1 MRSRRFGLRLIRPA
15 PVLAML
21 LTACELPLPITQ
33 DVVAAAEDNIF
44 PVITITSPANESIF
58 SSTTIIKGK
67 VSDHAL
73 KNGDNLGSLSSLSV
87 VAGQNRAQKGK
98 ILIDTSGKV
107 SAVGPAD
114 PSGGDAKITYSA
126 DTGDFGIEMN
136 TKDLDRGSINV
147 RITALDRNGN
157 SGVSLLTL
165 VSDAPLVMFED
176 KDGDSERQLPQDEL
190 IGQIHIE
197 GTIADNKENPNSIKE
212 ISSVSFDVRPVGGK
226 FKIELDK
233 MTLNKGKDSEY
244 YETFIYR
251 LYAPGTAEDAKFILN
266 TNGTFS
272 SSFMVRDQDRDKV
285 KNSRSLEIKIEV
297 TDRNGRSNY
306 KTYSII
312 AAEKVPEI
320 RIVQPARSATGK
332 DRYYYSSNTKAVYLN
347 GEKQTEKGKILFKG
361 SVSPNGGPKGP
372 EVIELKL
379 REQDGKIGEL
389 DLTPTFKDDLTVPG
403 DKTFERKLSL
413 GTVPGSPSDNL
424 VLRLVA
430 KDRNGFIATVIRE
443 FIDDK
448 TPPDAFS
455 DLEIVRG
462 ASEVKYARAGDSVT
476 LKFSAISDPGA
487 PDTGAGVDLTSLKI
501 SGTHDDDSY
510 NKELDG
516 KDKTKDISLDIEFPK
531 ATSPSPY
538 TSEDIRFTMSV
549 EDNVENPTTGSK
561 DFKYYHTAPRSAT
574 LKVTQQL
581 GPGVTP
587 VTASA
592 GAPVYLKA
600 GDTIRAS
607 FESSRDLDLDETKI
621 SFQLGTKDI
630 VPSRIKKT
638 SGTVNNTY
646 RYDYKILAADPNTRV
661 GWKLKYVDLA
671 GNSRDYPPSGA
682 AFTYF
687 TVDTKPPSITAKDFD
702 IKDGVSGA
710 TKTKAGIGDK
720 ITLNFTI
727 DEDQKDGV
735 SPVVKLKTPSGDITS
750 TATPTM
756 TTLGDR
762 KKWQVQYT
770 VPQSTTSTGPLT
782 LESVLNPQRVKPAI
796 RVEDKAGNTKTIEFS
811 KTLNI
816 DNTRPTFS
824 AASPPT
830 IKSSKTGRSSE
841 TKAGIDDTVTVNFT
855 LSEPQETGSKP
866 VVRLESSRGDTIR
879 VSVMNVTPVSR
890 DRTEWQATY
899 KVSEAG
905 TGTPGTLKYL
915 GSLTLKVRATDAFGN
930 ESNTLNNPFPA
941 FSIDNTRPKFDE
953 TPTISSS
960 NTAVGV
966 DKPSTKA
973 GIDDT
978 ITVNFT
984 LSEPQKTGS
993 APTVSLRAAA
1003 GGTVDNTPAVTP
1015 VAGTSRK
1022 EWNAAF
1028 TVRESGT
1035 GRPATPEYSG
1045 DLTFNAVA
1053 TDEFDN
1059 ESDTLSQ
1066 VFRSDK
1072 FTIDNTRPT
1081 VTGTPR
1087 LASSSTK
1094 DTAKVSA
1101 AGNKA
1106 TVTFSA
1112 SDTGSG
1118 ILVSSSD
1125 VKFKVGSTPVA
1136 TATVNETG
1144 SGNYR
1149 AVTHPL
1155 TASSPQGV
1163 MTVTVRVVDKVG
1175 NSASRAV
1182 SANRSIRVDTV
1193 APRFSTG
1200 GTPTISS
1207 NNTAA
1212 GVDKPSTKAGIGHK
1226 ITVNFTLSE
1235 PQETGSAPS
1244 VSLLAATGGR
1254 RVDKVDN
1261 TPAVTPVAGTDRKG
1275 WNAVFTVGESGTG
1288 RPATPEYSGDLTF
1301 NAVATD
1307 EFDNE
1312 SDTLSQVFRSD
1323 KFTIDNTRPTFTDPP
1338 TVTTMET
1345 STSATGI
1352 KQYPSGAVI
1361 EIKVT
1366 DVSDDARSVEFG
1378 FTGTGAPAARY
1389 SAGKDTDNTWTSR
1402 PPVTLPTSTGQYS
1415 VTVKVV
1421 DGHGNEKNV
1430 TTKLQIEVIP

>member
-1 MRSRRFGLRLIRPA
+1 MNRIMRSRRFGLRLIRPA

-33 DVVAAAEDNIF
+33 DVVAAAEDNIL
-44 PVITITSPANESIF
+44 PVITITSPADNSIF

-98 ILIDTSGKV
+98 ILIDTAGKV

-126 DTGDFGIEMN
+126 DTGDFGIEMD
-136 TKDLDRGSINV
+136 TEDLDRGSINV

-165 VSDAPLVMFED
+165 VSDAPLVMFKD

-197 GTIADNKENPNSIKE
+197 GTIADNKENPNSIEE

-233 MTLNKGKDSEY
+233 MTLNKDKDSEY
-244 YETFIYR
+244 YETSIDR

-297 TDRNGRSNY
+297 TDRNGRSDY
-306 KTYSII
+306 KTYSIT

-320 RIVQPARSATGK
+320 RIAQPALSATGK
-332 DRYYYSSNTKAVYLN
+332 DRYYYSSKTKAFYLN

-379 REQDGKIGEL
+379 REQDGKIREL

-413 GTVPGSPSDNL
+413 GTVPGSPSGNF

-430 KDRNGFIATVIRE
+430 KDKNGFIATVIRE

-448 TPPDAFS
+448 TPPNAFS

-462 ASEVKYARAGDSVT
+462 ASEVKYAKAGDSVT
-476 LKFSAISDPGA
+476 LKFSAISD
-487 PDTGAGVDLTSLKI
+487 TGAGVDLTSLKI
-501 SGTHDDDSY
+501 LGTHDDDSY
-510 NKELDG
+510 NKELDE
-516 KDKTKDISLDIEFPK
+516 KDKTKDISLDIKFPA
-531 ATSPSPY
+531 ATSPRSLSPY
-538 TSEDIRFTMSV
+538 TSEDIKFTMSV
-549 EDNVENPTTGSK
+549 EDNVENPTTGFK
-561 DFKYYHTAPRSAT
+561 NFKYYHTAPASAT

-581 GPGVTP
+581 GPGF

-592 GAPVYLKA
+592 GSPVYLKA

-607 FESSRDLDLDETKI
+607 FESSRDLNLDKTKI
-621 SFQLGTKDI
+621 SFQLDTKNI
-630 VPSRIKKT
+630 VPSRINKT

-646 RYDYKILAADPNTRV
+646 WYDYTILAADPNTRV

-671 GNSRDYPPSGA
+671 ENRRNYPPSGA
-682 AFTYF
+682 ASTHF
-687 TVDTKPPSITAKDFD
+687 TVDTKLPSITAKDFD
-702 IKDGVSGA
+702 INGVSGA
-710 TKTKAGIGDK
+710 ANAGIGDK
-720 ITLNFTI
+720 INLRFTI

-735 SPVVKLKTPSGDITS
+735 SPVVKLTTPSGDITS

-756 TTLGDR
+756 TTPGDR
-762 KKWQVQYT
+762 KEWQVQYT

-782 LESVLNPQRVKPAI
+782 LRSVLNPQRVTPEI
-796 RVEDKAGNTKTIEFS
+796 RVEDKAGNTKTIRFS
-811 KTLNI
+811 KTLDI
-816 DNTRPTFS
+816 DNTLPAFS

-830 IKSSKTGRSSE
+830 IKSDKTGSSSG
-841 TKAGIDDTVTVNFT
+841 TKAGIGDTITVNFT
-855 LSEPQETGSKP
+855 LSESQETGINP
-866 VVRLESSRGDTIR
+866 VVSLQAATGGR
-879 VSVMNVTPVSR
+879 VDNTPVVTPVAGT
-890 DRTEWQATY
+890 DRKEWKA
-899 KVSEAG
+899 VFEVPEAG
-905 TGTPGTLKYL
+905 TGTPEYL
-915 GSLTLKVRATDAFGN
+915 GSLTLKVTATDAFGN
-930 ESNTLNNPFPA
+930 VNDALNNPFPA

-953 TPTISSS
+953 TPTIKSS
-960 NTAVGV
+960 NTTVGV

-984 LSEPQKTGS
+984 LSEPHKTGS
-993 APTVSLRAAA
+993 APRVSLRAAA
-1003 GGTVDNTPAVTP
+1003 GGKVDNTPAVTP
-1015 VAGTSRK
+1015 VAGTGRK
-1022 EWNAAF
+1022 EWKAAF

-1053 TDEFDN
+1053 TDEFGN
-1059 ESDTLSQ
+1059 ESDALSQ

-1094 DTAKVSA
+1094 DTSKVSA
-1101 AGNKA
+1101 TDNEA

-1112 SDTGSG
+1112 ADTGSG
-1118 ILVSSSD
+1118 ILASLSD
-1125 VKFKVGSTPVA
+1125 VKFKVGSTSVA
-1136 TATVNETG
+1136 TATVTETV

-1155 TASSPQGV
+1155 TAGSPQGV
-1163 MTVTVRVVDKVG
+1163 MTVTVRVVDEVG

-1193 APRFSTG
+1193 APAFSTG
-1200 GTPTISS
+1200 GTPMIKSS
-1207 NNTAA
+1207 NTTV
-1212 GVDKPSTKAGIGHK
+1212 GVDKPSTKAGIDDT

-1235 PQETGSAPS
+1235 PHKTGSAPR
-1244 VSLLAATGGR
+1244 VSLRAAAGG
-1254 RVDKVDN
+1254 KVDN
-1261 TPAVTPVAGTDRKG
+1261 TPAVTPVAGTGRKE
-1275 WNAVFTVGESGTG
+1275 WKAAFTVRESGTG

-1307 EFDNE
+1307 EFGNE
-1312 SDTLSQVFRSD
+1312 SDALSQVFRSD

-1378 FTGTGAPAARY
+1378 FTGTGAPATRY
-1389 SAGKDTDNTWTSR
+1389 SAGKGTDNMWSSYDASAGTSR
-1402 PPVTLPTSTGQYS
+1402 PPVTLPTSTGQYR

-1430 TTKLQIEVIP
+1430 TTRLQIEVIP